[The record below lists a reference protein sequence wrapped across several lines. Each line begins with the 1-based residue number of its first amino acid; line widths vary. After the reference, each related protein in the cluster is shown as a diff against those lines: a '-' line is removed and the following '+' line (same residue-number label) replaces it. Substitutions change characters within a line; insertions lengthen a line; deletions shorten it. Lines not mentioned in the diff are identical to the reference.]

1 MLASTIVPYIIMLT
15 VYWKTNFL
23 GEIFLFLPFFFFK
36 EYYFPS
42 RRLILTTDLPQ
53 ESSFTPEKLL
63 YNILSSDLS
72 SQTNPTGERAFPCC
86 FPRRWLERL
95 TFAHH
100 QTSAK
105 QLKWCLL
112 YFSVRYF
119 FFCNVSHVLSTPE
132 L

>member
-1 MLASTIVPYIIMLT
+1 MLASTIVPYIIMWT

-23 GEIFLFLPFFFFK
+23 GENFFFFLFFSK
-36 EYYFPS
+36 NIISLS
-42 RRLILTTDLPQ
+42 RRLLLTTYLPQ

-72 SQTNPTGERAFPCC
+72 SQTNPTGERAFSYR

-112 YFSVRYF
+112 YFSVGV
-119 FFCNVSHVLSTPE
+119 FCNVSHVLSTPE